1 MERKR
6 QAGHHRAATEEA
18 ILDAVSGIVRDDG
31 FLGLGVNA
39 VAEKAGVSKV
49 LIYRYFGDM
58 DGLMNAWALKNNY
71 WGEGAKGALDGADD
85 ISVFAEEVFSG
96 QIRSLRSSKE
106 GREMLRWCLVSDN
119 PLCARIMESIEER
132 GLKTM
137 SDALS
142 IAGSG
147 PEKRLNAGIA
157 IIVGGIYYLSLIA
170 DRASVFNGVEL
181 GSDADWATVSAAARE
196 MAIGLLSARPASIV
210 NEAKGKKTKGG
221 RR

>member
-1 MERKR
+1 MERKK
-6 QAGHHRAATEEA
+6 QAGHDRAATEEA
-18 ILDAVSGIVRDDG
+18 ILEAVSEIVGADG

-39 VAEKAGVSKV
+39 VAEKARVSKV

-58 DGLMNAWALKNNY
+58 DGLLNAWALKNNY
-71 WGEGAKGALDGADD
+71 WGEGANGALEGAED
-85 ISVFAEEVFSG
+85 ISDFAEKAFSG

-137 SDALS
+137 REALS
-142 IAGSG
+142 IAGSK

-170 DRASVFNGVEL
+170 DRAPVFNGVEL
-181 GSDADWATVSAAARE
+181 GSDADWSKVSAAARD
-196 MAIGLLSARPASIV
+196 MAIGLLSAGPASAGKTA
-210 NEAKGKKTKGG
+210 NGKKTKGG
-221 RR
+221 RG